1 MFADPAALDTADPLA
16 RFRAEFFL
24 PPGKIYLDGNSL
36 GLLSRRAEAHLARV
50 IAEWRTLGIDG
61 WTAAAPP
68 WLTLA
73 ETIAEKIAPLLG
85 AAPDEI
91 CLTGQTTA
99 NLHQLLATL
108 YAPGGTGFPAR
119 SPCDHAH
126 GPNTPCPV

>member
-1 MFADPAALDTADPLA
+1 MFADPATLDAADPLA

-36 GLLSRRAEAHLARV
+36 GLLSRRAESHLARV

-61 WTAAAPP
+61 WTAAACPEP
-68 WLTLA
+68 VEGWLTLA
-73 ETIAEKIAPLLG
+73 ETISGKIAPLLG

-108 YAPGGTGFPAR
+108 YAPWHR
-119 SPCDHAH
+119 LSSPW
-126 GPNTPCPV
+126 PL